1 MSKALSKFKTDQRG
15 NIALVTALLGV
26 PLVMAVTF
34 TLDYQQA
41 LRESGAMQ
49 AAVDAAALSTV
60 SNGQLSQSERD
71 PYVRAVFASNYTGEL
86 EVKLDID
93 AKAGDVKVA
102 ALAKRD
108 TIMGSLLSSD
118 NVTVRRKA
126 HAVLTQESVICLLT
140 LDPNSKGSL
149 TISGNATLS
158 APDCA
163 VQVNSRHKEAIVANG
178 ASPPNAKAFCAVGGV
193 KGNFLPYA
201 DSECSVVADPYKNLP
216 VPKRGACIDLGLGAL
231 PFVSAALVGTPS
243 EKGPLATT
251 SSANKG
257 KGKGDGAGSLLNQIV
272 PDNMTLRPGTYC
284 GGLTYSGVRIRLS
297 PGVYHIVD
305 GPLVFEKGAE
315 VSGEDVT
322 FILQGEGS
330 NLQVEQGAVVALKGS
345 QDGDYGGV
353 AVYQVPSGGG
363 VLPEATSFIKSGG
376 RMNISGVL
384 YFPTQ
389 NIELKGK
396 SAFGAQAPAT
406 SFIAYNVAIKGQV
419 DAILKSDHTAAGLP
433 PIMPRSDAGPIL
445 IK

>member
-71 PYVRAVFASNYTGEL
+71 PHVRAVFASNYTGEL

-163 VQVNSRHKEAIVANG
+163 VQVNSRHK
-178 ASPPNAKAFCAVGGV
+178 
-193 KGNFLPYA
+193 
-201 DSECSVVADPYKNLP
+201 
-216 VPKRGACIDLGLGAL
+216 
-231 PFVSAALVGTPS
+231 
-243 EKGPLATT
+243 
-251 SSANKG
+251 
-257 KGKGDGAGSLLNQIV
+257 
-272 PDNMTLRPGTYC
+272 
-284 GGLTYSGVRIRLS
+284 
-297 PGVYHIVD
+297 
-305 GPLVFEKGAE
+305 
-315 VSGEDVT
+315 
-322 FILQGEGS
+322 
-330 NLQVEQGAVVALKGS
+330 
-345 QDGDYGGV
+345 
-353 AVYQVPSGGG
+353 
-363 VLPEATSFIKSGG
+363 
-376 RMNISGVL
+376 
-384 YFPTQ
+384 
-389 NIELKGK
+389 
-396 SAFGAQAPAT
+396 
-406 SFIAYNVAIKGQV
+406 
-419 DAILKSDHTAAGLP
+419 
-433 PIMPRSDAGPIL
+433 
-445 IK
+445 